1 MLNTTRSAGPGG
13 AASKPRALVWLLAA
27 ILFVLFLAILTE
39 GVFAVYLF
47 LRDGRWVSPAQRW
60 AAQENLFIGDL
71 TSGTCRYV
79 DSLFPHPYLVAVH
92 TANPP
97 CPTDFLNAQGLFGR
111 DFPLRRDP
119 ETFAILLTGG
129 SVAAHLGQVNRGGP
143 LFLEEAL
150 NACYTPPKGR
160 RFQVYN
166 AADGGWRQP
175 RQAII
180 SLLYGDAADAIVT
193 LDGFN
198 EAQVLG
204 IERLEMPEAVFEL
217 LNPLALRSGR
227 GVAASMMSNQMQIFI
242 SQSLARYSFTVF
254 FVADYARKWLERIAY
269 GEIGMR
275 KTSVISLFALP
286 AEWTHEQR
294 FAFNID
300 QYQKYLRIID
310 AIAKAEGARAAFFIQ
325 PAPAIG
331 KELTD
336 EEKGI
341 VGSLSYG
348 PLYARLA
355 AALLETRTA
364 GLQVFSLLDVFRD
377 TRDTVYGD
385 PIHFARDAKTMDS
398 IGNRIVASAMA
409 NRLATVWSLERTCP
423 GHP

>member
-1 MLNTTRSAGPGG
+1 
-13 AASKPRALVWLLAA
+13 
-27 ILFVLFLAILTE
+27 LFVLFLALLTE
-39 GVFAVYLF
+39 GFFAAYLF
-47 LRDGRWVSPAQRW
+47 LRDGRWLSPAQRW

-92 TANPP
+92 TGNPP

-111 DFPLRRDP
+111 DFPLRRDAQ
-119 ETFAILLTGG
+119 TFAILLTGG

-180 SLLYGDAADAIVT
+180 SLLYGDAVDAIVT

-204 IERLEMPEAVFEL
+204 IQRLEMPEAVFEL

-227 GVAASMMSNQMQIFI
+227 GVAASMISNQMQILI

-254 FVADYARKWLERIAY
+254 FVAEHLRKRLEGIAY
-269 GEIGMR
+269 GEIGTR

-286 AEWTHEQR
+286 AEWTLEQR
-294 FAFNID
+294 TAFNID
-300 QYQKYLRIID
+300 QYRKYMRIID
-310 AIAKAEGARAAFFIQ
+310 AVAKTEGARAAFFLQ
-325 PAPAIG
+325 PVPAIA

-336 EEKGI
+336 DEKAV
-341 VGSLSYG
+341 VGSLSYA
-348 PLYARLA
+348 PLYARLTG
-355 AALLETRTA
+355 ALLETRTD
-364 GLQVFSLLDVFRD
+364 GLQVFSLLDVFRN

-385 PIHFARDAKTMDS
+385 PIHFARDPKTMDS
-398 IGNRIVASAMA
+398 MGNRIVASAMA
-409 NRLATVWSLERTCP
+409 KQLAATWSLERTCP
-423 GHP
+423 GSL

>member
-13 AASKPRALVWLLAA
+13 AASKPRALVRLLAA

-39 GVFAVYLF
+39 AVFAGYLF

-119 ETFAILLTGG
+119 ETFTILLTGG

-160 RFQVYN
+160 RFLVYN

-204 IERLEMPEAVFEL
+204 VERLEMPEAVFEL

-242 SQSLARYSFTVF
+242 SQSLARYFLYGLLRRRLCTQM
-254 FVADYARKWLERIAY
+254 AGGDCIWRDRYAQDERHQPFRTS
-269 GEIGMR
+269 GGM
-275 KTSVISLFALP
+275 
-286 AEWTHEQR
+286 
-294 FAFNID
+294 
-300 QYQKYLRIID
+300 
-310 AIAKAEGARAAFFIQ
+310 
-325 PAPAIG
+325 
-331 KELTD
+331 
-336 EEKGI
+336 
-341 VGSLSYG
+341 
-348 PLYARLA
+348 
-355 AALLETRTA
+355 
-364 GLQVFSLLDVFRD
+364 D
-377 TRDTVYGD
+377 TRATLRVQHR
-385 PIHFARDAKTMDS
+385 PISKIFAHHRCD
-398 IGNRIVASAMA
+398 R
-409 NRLATVWSLERTCP
+409 
-423 GHP
+423 